1 MNGVKTKR
9 WSILPI
15 ILLFNITLL
24 QAQLVKTIDENDTVR
39 FNKILAKADIEKIN
53 AIDKKTNY
61 TPLTRALYANN
72 TLFAKALIE
81 KGADVNLHDGNNASP
96 IFLAVEKG
104 NREITEIILN
114 KGVDVNQT
122 QDYGTSLL
130 HKAVKNSD
138 IDMINL
144 LLLHKANIN
153 VVDRSGRTPLALSAS
168 ETSSQKENKIFRDL
182 IKSYFFQSTNKL
194 SDQILINDTLVK
206 PLEALNIKLF
216 EHEGK
221 KYLNFLSVC
230 EMNAPVTYLLLE
242 SGAMVC
248 PNDKKTVN
256 PFENIYGSEHLFQK
270 MLLYIHAK
278 ECSSK
283 DSLLKIAIESSL
295 QQSDP
300 FFVEILLN
308 TVNDSVIKT
317 LNSNKVLK
325 IALDKLTRTAFYY
338 ISDNSNPNVNPIL
351 GSSYCNV
358 LKGLFSKGLTDTSGL
373 VMKWAYSN
381 INSGFALSGGDKG
394 AIYELMY
401 LSAKSGSNP
410 NLILDPT
417 YFKTPLILWLTHGY
431 GYSQLEHR
439 LSKVYPPYY
448 EAIIEIIKELI
459 KNGASLDPIY
469 KGNDSHYYNDT
480 PLSHA
485 MGDASEELIKLYL
498 SKGAQMNVLP
508 VKRAFNYAPDNIK
521 KILLDAGYKPE

>member
-1 MNGVKTKR
+1 MNCVKTKR
-9 WSILPI
+9 WSILLI
-15 ILLFNITLL
+15 ILLFNITSL

-39 FNKILAKADIEKIN
+39 FNKILAKVDIEKIN

-61 TPLTRALYANN
+61 TPLTRALKAKN
-72 TLFAKALIE
+72 TLFAKTLIG
-81 KGADVNLHDGNNASP
+81 KGADVNLRDGNNKLP
-96 IFLAVEKG
+96 ISLAVENR
-104 NREITEIILN
+104 NREVTEIILN
-114 KGVDVNQT
+114 KGVDVNHVD
-122 QDYGTSLL
+122 DYGNSLL
-130 HKAVKNSD
+130 HVAVKNGD
-138 IDMINL
+138 IDMIHL
-144 LLLHKANIN
+144 LLSHKANIN
-153 VVDRSGRTPLALSAS
+153 VVDRAGRTPLALSAS
-168 ETSSQKENKIFRDL
+168 ETSPQMENKIFYNL
-182 IKSYFFQSTNKL
+182 IKDYFFLSANKL

-206 PLEALNIKLF
+206 PLEALKIKLF
-216 EHEGK
+216 EYEGK

-230 EMNAPVTYLLLE
+230 EMNAPITYLLLE

-248 PNDKKTVN
+248 PNDKKAAN
-256 PFENIYGSEHLFQK
+256 PFKYIYGSEHLFQK

-295 QQSDP
+295 QQNDP

-308 TVNDSVIKT
+308 AVNDSVIKT
-317 LNSNKVLK
+317 LNSDKVLK
-325 IALDKLTRTAFYY
+325 IALDKLTKTAFYY
-338 ISDNSNPNVNPIL
+338 ISNNSNPNVDRIL

-358 LKGLFSKGLTDTSGL
+358 LKGLFSRGLKDSSGQ
-373 VMKWAYSN
+373 VMKWASLN
-381 INSGFALSGGDKG
+381 INSGFALSGGDKSD
-394 AIYELMY
+394 IYELMY
-401 LSAKSGSNP
+401 LSAKSGCNP
-410 NLILDPT
+410 NMVVGS
-417 YFKTPLILWLTHGY
+417 FNTPLLLWLTHGY

-459 KNGASLDPIY
+459 KNGASLDPVY
-469 KGNDSHYYNDT
+469 NGDDSHYYNDWT